1 MKTSSSLQP
10 YPRLNPLNDYLFLK
24 VMGERGS
31 EIQLLGFLNAVLGRT
46 ESNMLVS
53 VEIIE
58 NRILSAESI
67 GAKSSVLDVRAMLE
81 DGTRVNI
88 EVQLRNLNNFD
99 KRSLFYWSKEYTKG
113 IKSGQDYAYLPT
125 VININI
131 IDFEFLETENFHTVF
146 HLKEDKESN
155 LILTEILEI
164 HFINMV
170 KWRKCGNIDIA
181 NEPLHRWLTW
191 FDKNSPAEL
200 IEEVAK
206 MDKAI
211 MAANERQIYF
221 TNDDEEIRAYEMREM
236 ALMDE
241 RARIS
246 YATNEGLTQGRKE
259 GRIEGLTEGRI
270 EGRRE
275 GHSEGITEGLSKG
288 KIEIAIN
295 ALAEGFTPEIIQKIT
310 GLSEETIKELKKLAS
325 DNRDC

>member
-1 MKTSSSLQP
+1 MKTQATSKPSG
-10 YPRLNPLNDYLFLK
+10 RLNPLNDYLFLK
-24 VMGERGS
+24 VMGEKGS
-31 EIQLLGFLNAVLGRT
+31 EIQLLGFLNAALGRT
-46 ESNMLVS
+46 ENDKLVS

-58 NRILSAESI
+58 NKILSAEFI
-67 GAKSSVLDVRAMLE
+67 GAKTSVLDVRAKLA

-88 EVQLRNLNNFD
+88 EVQLSNLNNFD
-99 KRSLFYWSKEYTKG
+99 RRSLFYWGKEYTKG
-113 IKSGQDYAYLPT
+113 IKSGDDYILLPT

-131 IDFEFLETENFHTVF
+131 VDFEFLETDNFHTIF
-146 HLKEDKESN
+146 RLREDKESR

-170 KWRKCGNIDIA
+170 KWRKCGKIDITK
-181 NEPLHRWLTW
+181 EPLHRWLTW

-206 MDKAI
+206 LDKAI

-246 YATNEGLTQGRKE
+246 YATNEGFTQGLTQGREE
-259 GRIEGLTEGRI
+259 GREEGKEK
-270 EGRRE
+270 E
-275 GHSEGITEGLSKG
+275 
-288 KIEIAIN
+288 KIEIARN
-295 ALAEGFTPEIIQKIT
+295 ALAEGLAPEIVSKIT
-310 GLSEETIKELKKLAS
+310 GLSEETIKELCK
-325 DNRDC
+325 